1 MSNLPCRWFQRL
13 EEELASVKA
22 QLAKSTA
29 EHRTAVGQL
38 QERCNAL
45 ESENRQLAGEAA
57 EANARATTA
66 TEVCSGP
73 CSVDI

>member
-29 EHRTAVGQL
+29 EHRTTVGQL

-66 TEVCSGP
+66 TEVCSGSLM
-73 CSVDI
+73 C